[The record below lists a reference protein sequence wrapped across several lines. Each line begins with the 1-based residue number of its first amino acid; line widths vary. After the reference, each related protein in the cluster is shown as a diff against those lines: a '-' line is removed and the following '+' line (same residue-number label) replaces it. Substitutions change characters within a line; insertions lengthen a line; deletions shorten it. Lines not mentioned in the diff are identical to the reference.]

1 MNKFSGMAL
10 AVLLAFNLLNTA
22 AFGEVTEAQDFSGPR
37 SCLIHGERNQAGDQE
52 HLGAVVFKS
61 AMNER
66 PGVNESSSFARLSSD
81 DRSEVNVSH
90 EMNSDFIVLA
100 KIEEWEEF
108 PEDKYMNA
116 IADPLEPFNRAMYHF
131 NDKLYFW
138 VLKPV
143 AIGYKAVA
151 PEKVRVGVKNFFYNL
166 RFPIR
171 FINCLLQGK
180 MEGAGNEVRRFV
192 TNTAV
197 GLGGFIDIATNKL
210 EIKKYEEDL
219 GQTLGSYG
227 MGPAFFINWPI
238 LGPSNLRDTLGTVGD
253 FFADPISHVDLAAKY
268 RISVRAYSVVNNT
281 SLVIGEYEDFKS
293 AAFDPYVA
301 IRDAYYQHRKSMI
314 QE

>member
-1 MNKFSGMAL
+1 MNKFCGMVL
-10 AVLLAFNLLNTA
+10 AVLLAFNFLNTA
-22 AFGEVTEAQDFSGPR
+22 AFGEFTEAQDFSNPR
-37 SCLIHGERNQAGDQE
+37 SFLIHGERNQAGDQE
-52 HLGAVVFKS
+52 HLGTVVFKS

-66 PGVNESSSFARLSSD
+66 PGVNDSSPFARLSSH
-81 DRSEVNVSH
+81 DRSEVGVSH
-90 EMNSDFIVLA
+90 EMNSDLIVLA
-100 KIEEWEEF
+100 KTEEWEEF
-108 PEDKYMNA
+108 PEDEFMDA

-227 MGPAFFINWPI
+227 MGPVLYINWPI

-253 FFADPISHVDLAAKY
+253 FFADPISRVDLRTKY

-293 AAFDPYVA
+293 AALDPYVA
-301 IRDAYYQHRKSMI
+301 IRDAHYQHRKSMI